1 MKTMGNDKT
10 QEVSGSAGA
19 PRITAI
25 FSIAGRDFDTDECTS
40 AIGLEPS
47 EIWRQKIPE
56 LRQRMDLPNVNWSI
70 RRESKTLYS
79 VSDVVDQVIDAVWS
93 HRDRIEDYVR
103 GKPLEVV
110 ITCTVTM
117 FHDRPVLDLSAATIR
132 RMADMKCGF
141 TLDVI
146 DYSD

>member
-1 MKTMGNDKT
+1 MGSSKTPEFHDH
-10 QEVSGSAGA
+10 AGA

-25 FSIAGRDFDTDECTS
+25 FSIAGRDFDSGECTL

-56 LRQRMDLPNVNWSI
+56 LRQRADLPNVNWNI
-70 RRESKTLYS
+70 IRESKDLHS
-79 VSDVVDQVIDAVWS
+79 INDVVHQVIDAVWS

-103 GKPLEVV
+103 NKPLEVV
-110 ITCTVTM
+110 IACTVTV
-117 FHDRPVLDLSAATIR
+117 FDERPELDLSAATIR

-141 TLDVI
+141 CLDVI
-146 DYSD
+146 DYSE